1 MKISII
7 TITYNSAE
15 TLEETI
21 QSVVAQDYPNIEYI
35 IIDGLSKDATLQIAD
50 KYKANISKLISEKD
64 NGLYDALNKGI
75 QQCTGDVIGMLHSD
89 DVYYDEHVLSKV
101 AEAFKQ
107 NPDVGALYGDLIFV
121 ERFNL
126 QNIKRVWK
134 SGHYKEG
141 AFKKGW
147 MPPHPTFFVRK
158 HVYEK
163 YGLFNTTL
171 RLAADYELML
181 RFIHVKKVKLIYLPI
196 MIVRMRMGG
205 VSNFSLTLKWKAHL
219 EDRKAWA
226 LNGMQPTLSL
236 LRKPLSKVFQY
247 FQREE

>member
-21 QSVVAQDYPNIEYI
+21 RSVVSQDYPNIEYI
-35 IIDGLSKDATLQIAD
+35 IIDGLSKDATLQIAE
-50 KYKANISKLISEKD
+50 KYKGNISKLISEKD

-101 AEAFKQ
+101 AAAFAQ
-107 NPDVGALYGDLIFV
+107 HPDAGALYGDLIFV
-121 ERFNL
+121 ERFDL
-126 QNIKRVWK
+126 TNIKRVWR
-134 SGHYKEG
+134 SGKYKEG
-141 AFKKGW
+141 AFAKGW
-147 MPPHPTFFVRK
+147 MPPHPTFFVRR

-163 YGLFNTTL
+163 HGLFNTDL

-196 MIVRMRMGG
+196 MIIRMRMGG
-205 VSNFSLTLKWKAHL
+205 VSNFSLALKWKAHL

-226 LNGMQPTLSL
+226 LNGMRPTLSL

-247 FQREE
+247 FQRSE